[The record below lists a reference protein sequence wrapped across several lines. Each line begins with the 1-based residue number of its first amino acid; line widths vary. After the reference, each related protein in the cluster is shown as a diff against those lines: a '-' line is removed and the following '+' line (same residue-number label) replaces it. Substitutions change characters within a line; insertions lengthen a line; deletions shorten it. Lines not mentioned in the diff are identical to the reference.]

1 MKRTVMKLL
10 AFAASL
16 ALILT
21 SAVPAAFAAEASA
34 VITFTDDGAAVMP
47 GNIATANQKYFH
59 GSLLL
64 LSIVGNQAPPSRA
77 REICGM

>member
-1 MKRTVMKLL
+1 MEFLGDQARAYL
-10 AFAASL
+10 ADIKSADD
-16 ALILT
+16 LT
-21 SAVPAAFAAEASA
+21 AQ
-34 VITFTDDGAAVMP
+34 TDDGAAVMP